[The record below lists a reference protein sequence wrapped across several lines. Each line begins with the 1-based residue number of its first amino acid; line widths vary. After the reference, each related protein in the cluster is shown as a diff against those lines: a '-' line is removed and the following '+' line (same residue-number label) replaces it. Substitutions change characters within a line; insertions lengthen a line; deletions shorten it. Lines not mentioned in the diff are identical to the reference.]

1 MRAAMLAMVAYH
13 TGDRGAGRGICLNG
27 QTYDAVAQ
35 SHGATAQPKPV
46 ISDAAVAQGS
56 FNPAE
61 TAINQVQTITGVV
74 ADSVSASIGE
84 TITPASAGNSN
95 VGVSLAFANGTPE
108 PRQPTGN
115 NCPDACVVTGQLT
128 AAASTVPE
136 PASAALPGFGV
147 LGLVT
152 IRRRVMSLPREMP
165 ALHGLRGVAI
175 LMVLLIHC
183 FGGWRNAVAITM
195 DTDAILPMTGL
206 PDWLAAISL
215 HGSNGVQL
223 FFLVSAFTLTVQA
236 GRRNDGWL
244 AYAARRVARIGPG
257 YWLAGI
263 AYTLAAGTAPRMG
276 APDGTGL
283 LDWIVA
289 ALFGQSWQGGGALA
303 VVPGGW
309 SISCEATFYVALP
322 LVLLVVRGSLWR
334 AVALTAGVLLIAQ
347 LRARHSVM
355 GGFLSTAEYVHPF
368 MQAPV
373 FMLGVTGALIAQR
386 IHLPRLPGVAIALLG
401 YSILALPLLQVAP
414 WHVAPHL
421 AFALIAAPAVA
432 LAAVY
437 PPKLLVHP
445 MMQRIGHVS
454 YSMYLL
460 HFALLTPCLI
470 AAERMAPGDNW
481 RTLALHLV
489 LTTGCSFALACVTYR
504 WVEQPCINAAARL
517 LRARRA
523 AYVAQTVLA

>member
-1 MRAAMLAMVAYH
+1 M
-13 TGDRGAGRGICLNG
+13 
-27 QTYDAVAQ
+27 
-35 SHGATAQPKPV
+35 
-46 ISDAAVAQGS
+46 ISDAAVAHRS
-56 FNPAE
+56 SNPAE
-61 TAINQVQTITGVV
+61 AATNQVQTITGVV
-74 ADSVSASIGE
+74 ADSLSASHGAAIM
-84 TITPASAGNSN
+84 PASAGNSN
-95 VGVSLAFANGTPE
+95 MGMSLAFADGTLE
-108 PRQPTGN
+108 PLQPTGN
-115 NCPDACVVTGQLT
+115 NCWNGGRDACVAPGQLT
-128 AAASTVPE
+128 AAASAVPE

-147 LGLVT
+147 LGQVPIQRHGT
-152 IRRRVMSLPREMP
+152 SLPQEMP

-183 FGGWRNAVAITM
+183 FGGWRNALGITM
-195 DTDAILPMTGL
+195 DTSAIPAMTGL

-215 HGSNGVQL
+215 HGGNGVQL
-223 FFLVSAFTLTVQA
+223 FFLVSAFTLTLQA

-263 AYTLAAGTAPRMG
+263 GYSLAAGTGPLMG
-276 APDGTGL
+276 APDGTAL

-309 SISCEATFYVALP
+309 SISCEAAFYLALP

-334 AVALTAGVLLIAQ
+334 TVALTAVALLIAQ
-347 LRARHSVM
+347 LRARHSVT
-355 GGFLSTAEYVHPF
+355 GGVLLSAEYVHPF

-386 IHLPRLPGVAIALLG
+386 IRLPRLPGVALALLG
-401 YSILALPLLQVAP
+401 YGILALPLLPVAP
-414 WHVAPHL
+414 WHLAPHL
-421 AFALIAAPAVA
+421 AFAVIAAPAVA
-432 LAAVY
+432 LAAVH

-445 MMQRIGHVS
+445 AMQRIGHVS

-470 AAERMAPGDNW
+470 VAERMSPGDNW

-523 AYVAQTVLA
+523 AYVARTMPVKLPSTATTLGN